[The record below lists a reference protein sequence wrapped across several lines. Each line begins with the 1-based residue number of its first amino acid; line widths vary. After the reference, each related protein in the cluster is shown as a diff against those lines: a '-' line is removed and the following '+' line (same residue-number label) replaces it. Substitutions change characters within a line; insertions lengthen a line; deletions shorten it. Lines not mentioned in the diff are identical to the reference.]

1 MFLKNKY
8 KLKVFFY
15 FLAVF
20 LLFAIPVAV
29 YQYYREKEYQQ
40 EKLEFLL
47 DKYTQIVQKNLP
59 ASGILS
65 DSDNEKIHQ
74 VSRSFPDSTLRVT
87 VISLSGVVLFDSFA
101 NTVEN
106 HLHRPE
112 ITLAAKNHF
121 GSAIR
126 HSGTTGEDYFYYAVL
141 TKHYYIRT
149 ALPFTQQVADFL
161 QISHLFIYFMLVI
174 FMLSIFLLLY
184 ATEKVGSSV
193 SRLRDFAKKV
203 TAGDSFKEIPR
214 FDENEVGEI
223 GRQISG
229 MYFKLQG
236 VIAELSLEKEKL
248 LMHIQSSKNGIGIFS
263 VDLKPLVYNKYFIEF
278 VNFLAE
284 EDQISDLAA
293 TLELNCFAEI
303 KMLLLAGNHKNLS
316 RQIEKAGRILNIEL
330 IIFQDR
336 SFEINIDDI
345 TTAVNEKRFKQEM
358 TSNISHELKTPVTA
372 VQGFLETIINNS
384 NLDKDKII
392 YFIEKSYSQIKR
404 LSELIGDISIVNKLD
419 EAKDLFKIE
428 TLNINSLAKE
438 IIYDF
443 EIRMKENHTDCK
455 IKLDN
460 VKEIR
465 GNIFLMD
472 AIFRNL
478 IDNALKYGGKFIDI
492 YITCSDFDENYYYF
506 SVRDTG
512 CGVPEEDLGRIFE
525 RFYRV
530 DKGRSRS
537 QGGTGLGLAIV
548 KNAVEFHHG
557 KIFVKS
563 QLGKGVEFTFSIS
576 RKLF

>member
-1 MFLKNKY
+1 LFLKNKY

-59 ASGILS
+59 TSGSLS
-65 DSDNEKIHQ
+65 AYDADKIRQ
-74 VSRSFPDSTLRVT
+74 ISRSFPDSTLRIT
-87 VISLSGVVLFDSFA
+87 IISLSGHVLFDSFA

-106 HLHRPE
+106 HLLRPE
-112 ITLAAKNHF
+112 ITLASKNHS

-161 QISHLFIYFMLVI
+161 QITHLFTYFMLVI

-193 SRLRDFAKKV
+193 SGLRDFAKKV

-248 LMHIQSSKNGIGIFS
+248 LMHIQSSKNGLGIFS
-263 VDLKPLVYNKYFIEF
+263 VELKPLVYNKYFIEF

-293 TLELNCFAEI
+293 TLDLSCFAEI

-330 IIFQDR
+330 IVFQDR

-358 TSNISHELKTPVTA
+358 TSNISHELKTPVAA
-372 VQGFLETIINNS
+372 VQGFLETIINNP
-384 NLDKDKII
+384 NLDKDKIV

-428 TLNINSLAKE
+428 TLNINSLVKE

-443 EIRMKENHTDCK
+443 EIKMKENHTDCK
-455 IKLDN
+455 VKFDN

-492 YITCSDFDENYYYF
+492 HITCSDFDENYYYF

-512 CGVPEEDLGRIFE
+512 GGVPEEDLGRIFE

>member
-20 LLFAIPVAV
+20 LLFALPVAV

-47 DKYTQIVQKNLP
+47 DKYTQIIQKNLP
-59 ASGILS
+59 DSVSLS
-65 DSDNEKIHQ
+65 ISDAEKIQQ
-74 VSRSFPDSTLRVT
+74 VSQLFPDSTLRIT
-87 VISLSGVVLFDSFA
+87 IISLSGEVLFDSFA

-106 HLHRPE
+106 HLKRPE
-112 ITLAAKNHF
+112 LLLAARHHA

-141 TKHYYIRT
+141 SKHFYIRT
-149 ALPFTQQVADFL
+149 ALPFTEQIADFL
-161 QISHLFIYFMLVI
+161 KINHLFSYFMLAI
-174 FMLSIFLLLY
+174 FTLSIFLLLY

-193 SRLRDFAKKV
+193 SGLRDFAKKV
-203 TAGDSFKEIPR
+203 TAGVSFHELPR

-223 GRQISG
+223 GRQISS

-248 LMHIQSSKNGIGIFS
+248 LMHIQAAKNGIGIFS

-284 EDQISDLAA
+284 DDQLSDLSA
-293 TLELNCFAEI
+293 TLDLSCFLEI
-303 KMLLLAGNHKNLS
+303 KTLLLTGNHKNLT

-330 IIFQDR
+330 IVFQDR
-336 SFEINIDDI
+336 SFEINIDDVTSAI
-345 TTAVNEKRFKQEM
+345 NEKRFKQEM
-358 TSNISHELKTPVTA
+358 TSNISHELKTPVAA
-372 VQGFLETIINNS
+372 VQGFLETIINNPK
-384 NLDKDKII
+384 LDKEKIV
-392 YFIEKSYSQIKR
+392 YFIEKSYGQIKR

-428 TLNINSLAKE
+428 NVNINSLVKE

-455 IKLDN
+455 VKFDN

-492 YITCSDFDENYYYF
+492 HIACSDFDENYYYF
-506 SVRDTG
+506 SIRDTG

-548 KNAVEFHHG
+548 KNAVEFHNG
-557 KIFVKS
+557 KIFAKS
-563 QLGKGVEFTFSIS
+563 QVGKGLEFTFSIS

>member
-1 MFLKNKY
+1 LFLKNKY

-59 ASGILS
+59 TSGSLS
-65 DSDNEKIHQ
+65 AYDADKIRQ
-74 VSRSFPDSTLRVT
+74 ISRSFPDSTLRIT
-87 VISLSGVVLFDSFA
+87 IISLSGHVLFDSFA

-106 HLHRPE
+106 HLLRPE
-112 ITLAAKNHF
+112 ITLASKNHS

-161 QISHLFIYFMLVI
+161 QITHLFTYFMLVI

-193 SRLRDFAKKV
+193 SGLRDFAKKV

-248 LMHIQSSKNGIGIFS
+248 LMHIQSSKNGLGIFS
-263 VDLKPLVYNKYFIEF
+263 VELKPLVYNKYFIEF

-293 TLELNCFAEI
+293 TLDLSCFAEI

-330 IIFQDR
+330 IVFQDR

-358 TSNISHELKTPVTA
+358 TSNISHELKTPVAA
-372 VQGFLETIINNS
+372 VQGFLETIINNP
-384 NLDKDKII
+384 NLDKDKMV

-428 TLNINSLAKE
+428 TLNINSLVKE

-443 EIRMKENHTDCK
+443 EIKMKENHTDCK
-455 IKLDN
+455 VKFDN

-492 YITCSDFDENYYYF
+492 HITCSDFDENYYYF

-512 CGVPEEDLGRIFE
+512 GGVPEEDLGRIFE